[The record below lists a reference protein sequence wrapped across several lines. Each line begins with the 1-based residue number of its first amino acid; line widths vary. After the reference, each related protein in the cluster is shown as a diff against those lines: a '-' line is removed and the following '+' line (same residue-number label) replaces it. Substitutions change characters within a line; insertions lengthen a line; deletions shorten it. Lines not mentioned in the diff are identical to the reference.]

1 MKPHDLTTALIGIV
15 IEECKCKDFW
25 LQHPGPVTVEEMSRI
40 SARIEALLEKAGNE
54 TVIA

>member
-40 SARIEALLEKAGNE
+40 SARIEALLERVGND
-54 TVIA
+54 TVPA